1 VPVAPAA
8 LIAVIALPTLNAISL
23 TVANGAAL
31 LFPGWIRLGDG
42 RAAGIE
48 AMGQNVL
55 AIFVSLII
63 TFLAL
68 IPPLFVAVVVAG
80 AVSAFTSHP
89 LSVWSFVP
97 AAPAGTLVVLGEL
110 WLVIRWLGRVFA
122 RTDLAQ
128 IEPPG

>member
-1 VPVAPAA
+1 V
-8 LIAVIALPTLNAISL
+8 LIALVLLPTLNAIAL

-31 LFPGWIRLGDG
+31 LFPGWVRLGDG

-55 AIFVSLII
+55 AIFVSLVI
-63 TFLAL
+63 TFLVL
-68 IPPLFVAVVVAG
+68 IPPLLVATIVASG
-80 AVSAFTSHP
+80 LSAVWSHSM
-89 LSVWSFVP
+89 SVWQFVP
-97 AAPAGTLVVLGEL
+97 ATPVGALVALGEL
-110 WLVIRWLGRVFA
+110 WIAIKWLGRVFA